1 METEKRKAPTLSYSD
16 LLKLKRLNTPT
27 IYNGWERISKT
38 ERTARVY
45 NREET
50 RDFMPW
56 TGPMVGYAV
65 TVVIEP
71 SDPRHLERNPDAWS
85 EYRRYI
91 AEGDWPK
98 IVVVQDLDK
107 PHFVGAFWGEVN
119 SSIHRALGCV
129 GTITDGTI
137 RDVDETL
144 DTGFKSIA
152 SRLCVGHAYAYPV
165 RWNCQVE
172 VFGCPVHP
180 GQLIHADQHGFL
192 VIPEEDEAALL
203 EAALFA
209 DSAECNTIIPAA
221 KMIGGRSK
229 EQILDAIER
238 GKQVYDEQMRRRF
251 AEGGEW

>member
-1 METEKRKAPTLSYSD
+1 MKTDKRNSPKLSYSD

-27 IYNGWERISKT
+27 VYNGWELISKT

-56 TGPMVGYAV
+56 MGPMVGYAV

-71 SDPRHLERNPDAWS
+71 SNPEHPERNPDVWP

-91 AEGDWPK
+91 ADGDGPK

-107 PHFVGAFWGEVN
+107 PHFIGAFWGEVN
-119 SSIHRALGCV
+119 SSIHKALGCV
-129 GTITDGTI
+129 GTITDGTL
-137 RDVDETL
+137 RDVDETF
-144 DTGFKSIA
+144 DIGFKSIA
-152 SRLCVGHAYAYPV
+152 SRLCVGHAHSYPV
-165 RWNCQVE
+165 RWGCEVE
-172 VFGCPVHP
+172 VFGCPVRP

-192 VIPEEDEAALL
+192 VIPEADEACLL

-209 DSAECNTIIPAA
+209 DTNECNTIIPAA
-221 KMIGGRSK
+221 RMTSGQTKD
-229 EQILDAIER
+229 ELLDAIEE
-238 GKQVYDEQMRRRF
+238 GKKAYDQNVRQKF
-251 AEGGEW
+251 VAEGEW

>member
-1 METEKRKAPTLSYSD
+1 MKTDRRNSAKLSYSE

-27 IYNGWERISKT
+27 VYNGWELISET

-56 TGPMVGYAV
+56 MGPMVGYAV

-71 SDPRHLERNPDAWS
+71 SNPEHPERNPNVWP

-91 AEGDWPK
+91 ADGDGPK

-107 PHFVGAFWGEVN
+107 PH
-119 SSIHRALGCV
+119 
-129 GTITDGTI
+129 GTI
-137 RDVDETL
+137 RDVDETF
-144 DTGFKSIA
+144 DAGFKSIA
-152 SRLCVGHAYAYPV
+152 SRFCVGHAHSYPV
-165 RWNCQVE
+165 RWGCEVE
-172 VFGCPVHP
+172 VFGCPVRP

-192 VIPEEDEAALL
+192 VIPEADEARLL

-209 DSAECNTIIPAA
+209 DTNECNTIIPAA
-221 KMIGGRSK
+221 RMTSGQTKD
-229 EQILDAIER
+229 ELLDAIEE
-238 GKQVYDEQMRRRF
+238 GKKAYDQKARQKF
-251 AEGGEW
+251 AAGGE